1 MVGFESWESYFY
13 PHPNAGTLRN
23 LPGILDPN
31 ELTQFEYT
39 AVAARQ
45 RLLAMNPELVAG
57 DFDAEHVRAL
67 HRYLFQDVYE
77 WAGEYRTQNISKG
90 MAARDFADVNS
101 GEIDLYLADVYQR
114 ATSIDWAHLDHAEF
128 AGAAAVVFA
137 LLNQAHPFREGNG
150 RMSKVFMSQLAERSR
165 FRLDY
170 TRVSPEAWNNA
181 AELSRPDRGSYKVV
195 PDMLV
200 PVFRHLALPR
210 D

>member
-1 MVGFESWESYFY
+1 MVGFDSWESYFY
-13 PHPNAGTLRN
+13 PHPHAGTLRN

-45 RLLAMNPELVAG
+45 RLLVMHPELVTG
-57 DFDAEHVRAL
+57 TFDAAHVRAL

-77 WAGEYRTQNISKG
+77 WAGEYRTHNISKG

-101 GEIDLYLADVYQR
+101 GEIDLYLADVHQR
-114 ATSIDWAHLDHAEF
+114 ASSTKWANLDHAEF
-128 AGAAAVVFA
+128 ADVAAVVFA

-165 FRLDY
+165 FCLDY
-170 TRVSPEAWNNA
+170 TRASPEAWNNA
-181 AELSRPDRGSYKVV
+181 AELSRPDRGSYDVM

-200 PVFRHLALPR
+200 PVFRHLAVPR

>member
-1 MVGFESWESYFY
+1 MAGFDSWESYFY
-13 PHPNAGTLRN
+13 PGSGTLRN
-23 LPGILDPN
+23 IPGILDAN

-45 RLLAMNPELVAG
+45 RLLSLNPELATG
-57 DFDAEHVRAL
+57 SFDAAHVRAL

-101 GEIDLYLADVYQR
+101 GEIDLYLADVHQR
-114 ATSIDWAHLDHAEF
+114 ASSIDWASLDHAEF
-128 AGAAAVVFA
+128 AVASAVVFA

-150 RMSKVFMSQLAERSR
+150 RMSKVFMSQLSELSR

-170 TRVSPEAWNNA
+170 TQVSPEAWNNA
-181 AELSRPDRGSYKVV
+181 AELSRPDRGSYEVV

-210 D
+210 